1 MKYKA
6 NFSVNNGTTLEKPL
20 RDNNLQRIKKDI
32 TDSAKAEIFCTPGNV
47 GRFWIEDEH
56 GNTVISGNVFISEGL
71 KPYIRYDGQTYIE

>member
-20 RDNNLQRIKKDI
+20 RDNNLQRIKRAI
-32 TDSAKAEIFCTPGNV
+32 IDSAKAEIFCTAGNV

-56 GNTVISGNVFISEGL
+56 GNTVISGSVFISEGL
-71 KPYIRYDGQTYIE
+71 KPYIRYYKLSY